1 MRRERSALRGCSRR
15 CAEPGSL
22 SGDGPGERGWRW
34 SSASGP
40 APEDRGRLGAGRG
53 LGIGTGTGTGIAARA
68 PAPRAGGAAP
78 GRALGPSPA
87 GPLGPGLCRG
97 PAGAER
103 RRFPRAD
110 AEPGLGPAGARGH
123 AGPAPGPPDP
133 AGPAALPA
141 PPATSELP
149 RSGTPEATAALPGR
163 TSPACPFP
171 AAPAGSRPQCPPG
184 TRALGPTGAPAAGSL
199 QPRGPGVVP
208 GQGKTRAA
216 LSSFLPCSGTPSRA
230 ACLSPCPWV
239 CPQAA
244 PGAGTDRAAG
254 RAQAA
259 PSSACGTS
267 AIAYS
272 SSLPSHPEGAAH
284 LTPARRGR
292 SCLGGKRLQE
302 RKPRNAPTG
311 RCRASQRTEGP
322 QGNRVRKGAFI
333 QSLQL
338 SLLCTSPSQPR
349 AAGSAAGW
357 AVPGW
362 GRAPIHHCPAQG
374 GVPAPSGIHPA
385 AAKVLVRRPSSFP
398 GIKEPNESGGI
409 PRSEAK
415 ASVECRCLV
424 PPAGGRLLQVNS
436 TQASPSFPIQAG
448 SARAL
453 GTVGSGWAGTESRTR
468 GRVDQ
473 LPREPPG
480 DEATGSSFQSREHI
494 LSLAEAGSQSRSLL
508 ARLGGSSWIHSGG
521 KPLCLPGALTLFVLQ
536 VPDQCQGHGEGFGI
550 LRNPKSY
557 HRIQSKEESHSCH
570 KKLKNL
576 LKILGQ
582 QYWDSQDPY

>member
-424 PPAGGRLLQVNS
+424 PPAGGRLLQPE
-436 TQASPSFPIQAG
+436 PS
-448 SARAL
+448 
-453 GTVGSGWAGTESRTR
+453 
-468 GRVDQ
+468 
-473 LPREPPG
+473 
-480 DEATGSSFQSREHI
+480 
-494 LSLAEAGSQSRSLL
+494 SQ
-508 ARLGGSSWIHSGG
+508 
-521 KPLCLPGALTLFVLQ
+521 
-536 VPDQCQGHGEGFGI
+536 
-550 LRNPKSY
+550 
-557 HRIQSKEESHSCH
+557 
-570 KKLKNL
+570 
-576 LKILGQ
+576 Q
-582 QYWDSQDPY
+582 QP